1 MAENTENTDNKKIAL
16 NLDFEQII
24 PWNGKQDTGRDVRLK
39 LDRNWQKVTDAFNTI
54 LEFMV
59 TGDYL
64 ESQYLRKDRDDAT
77 PYRLGV
83 GSLSFQDKPINRFI
97 RYYDED
103 KPEEVSD
110 ADFYS
115 ALMVDER
122 IKEGAKE
129 LDERYLRKDKE
140 DTAHKHITFE
150 EGITVY
156 ELAKMMNLEVEQLAT
171 IAKAIVK
178 VIGSS
183 TFVDGFFGE
192 GWQIWKAIATEDWNF
207 TIDRLTVRKV
217 MTVYELIIQ
226 KIRSVGGMVV
236 VSAANGK
243 IKEVEQA
250 GLEYKF
256 TFEDTN
262 MFCEYDLMRCQ
273 VWTGTG
279 TKYYWVEVVRV
290 EGEEVYTRVADFG
303 GVIPEP
309 GDEVV
314 LMGNT
319 RNKLRQNLI
328 LISATEDGQPRFD
341 CLDGVKTKNFD
352 GCLRTRVGCLDGITD
367 DRFPSDMQPK
377 GYGLYADNCFLTGVF
392 VLSNGND
399 VQTQFAILEGMIRT
413 SIASVQQQINAEDNY
428 LSNASFTSNMES
440 WNFFNDVRVFRTSGG
455 LLHFNGNFYSIK
467 NAVAGIVPKDTMNVL
482 RLKNS
487 YIKQL
492 NDDFA
497 MHPEFDLVEQI
508 RTDADGNE
516 VNTGVKLYRP
526 RMFFVSFKYMVLKRG
541 TLRVRFENEM
551 GGTDF
556 ESYTPIV
563 HEEVLETS
571 SSFEVKE
578 IAGKWNGT
586 GDFLLSFDGDI
597 YIYDLALADNKLA
610 DMEERWSMQ
619 LEVTDKKIQ
628 ANAEHIKQQGE
639 NLEEYRSE
647 FLFTAEELRTEF
659 TALVQN
665 KEEDITEAYIGLV
678 ELTAER
684 LTSDYTA
691 KIADYYGTVTEEYQS
706 KIEQTAGSIRT
717 EVNGRID
724 DVENGIRADMGSSF
738 TQLANQIELK
748 VSQTDYDLLEG
759 IVSNHETRITQN
771 TNSIEAVANSIET
784 DAWGNI
790 TNISTSGL
798 VLDSEFASLF
808 STQVN
813 SQGVAKTAQLSAYV
827 LESEL
832 GSLVSKIEI
841 SADQIDLTGKVT
853 FNALHDDVVS
863 EIDGKA
869 TQDDIDDSIY
879 WLEYSLGSLAYR
891 DSISA
896 SSGYITGLGDLA
908 FKSMIGK
915 SLLDDTVIQG
925 GYIRTSLID
934 ASALRIGGSQVT
946 GLGDLAYQDG
956 VNASDVSGLGS
967 LAYLDSI
974 KASDVSGLGSLAVY
988 DNVLDAME
996 DETIMV
1002 GGYIK
1007 TSLIDVDD
1015 LEAKRI
1021 VTDSDSYGYKVD
1033 IQNGHIWMKDNDNN
1047 VVVQVN
1053 ASSYVPAVWL
1063 TDSSGNSCGMNS
1075 KGFFHTPASGGMVQI
1090 TNGKISLSSGAAIE
1104 GMAIKNINDGYL
1116 YGTSD
1121 FSIVSSGKTLP
1132 SSKLYPGKII
1142 FVKCSVSSGN
1152 VTISASSGDKIV
1164 GWSSKKSDAASS
1176 VTSSGS
1182 SAMFFISDGLGYWY
1196 GFVCH

>member
-1 MAENTENTDNKKIAL
+1 MAEDIEKTEEKKISL
-16 NLDFEQII
+16 DLDFEKIV
-24 PWNGKQDTGRDVRLK
+24 PWNGQQDTGRDVRLK
-39 LDRNWQKVTDAFNTI
+39 LDRNWQKVVDAFNTV

-59 TGDYL
+59 GGEYL
-64 ESQYLRKDRDDAT
+64 ESHYLRKDKDDST

-83 GSLSFQDKPINRFI
+83 GALDFRDKPINRFI
-97 RYYDED
+97 RFFDEE

-110 ADFYS
+110 ADIYS

-122 IKEGAKE
+122 IKEGNKE

-156 ELAKMMNLEVEQLAT
+156 QLAKMMNLEVEQLAT
-171 IAKAIVK
+171 LARAIVQ

-192 GWQIWKAIATEDWNF
+192 GWQIWKAIATGDWNF

-243 IKEVEQA
+243 VKSVEQV

-256 TFEDTN
+256 TFEETN

-290 EGEEVYTRVADFG
+290 EREDVYARVADFD

-319 RNKLRQNLI
+319 QNKLRQNLI

-367 DRFPSDMQPK
+367 DRFPTDMQPK
-377 GYGLYADNCFLTGVF
+377 GYGLYADNCFLSGVF
-392 VLSNGND
+392 VLSNGKD
-399 VQTQFAILEGMIRT
+399 VQTQFAILEGMIR
-413 SIASVQQQINAEDNY
+413 ASVSSVLQQINAEDNY
-428 LSNASFTSNMES
+428 LSNASFTSDMGLWE
-440 WNFFNDVRVFRTSGG
+440 FFNDVKVFRTSGG

-467 NAVAGIVPKDTMNVL
+467 NAVAGIVARDTMTVL

-487 YIKQL
+487 HIRQS
-492 NDDFA
+492 NDNYA
-497 MHPEFDLVEQI
+497 MHPEFNLVEQTT
-508 RTDADGNE
+508 TDEEGNE
-516 VNTGVKLYRP
+516 VGTGIELYRP
-526 RMFFVSFKYMVLKRG
+526 RMFFVSFKYMVSKRG
-541 TLRVRFENEM
+541 TLRVYFENEKKRN
-551 GGTDF
+551 DF
-556 ESYTPIV
+556 EEYVPLV
-563 HEEVLETS
+563 HEETLEVS

-586 GDFLLSFDGDI
+586 GDFFLSFDGDI

-610 DMEERWSMQ
+610 DMEERWTMQ
-619 LEVTDKKIQ
+619 LEITDKKIQ
-628 ANAEHIKQQGE
+628 ANAEHIKQHGV
-639 NLEEYRSE
+639 NLEEYRSQ

-659 TALVQN
+659 TSLVQN
-665 KEEDITEAYIGLV
+665 KEADITEAYTGLINQ
-678 ELTAER
+678 TAES

-691 KIADYYGTVTEEYQS
+691 KIADFYGTVTEEYHS
-706 KIEQTAGSIRT
+706 SIEQTAGSIKA

-724 DVENGIRADMGSSF
+724 DVENGIRTDMNSSI
-738 TQLANQIELK
+738 TLLTDQIGLK
-748 VSQTDYDLLEG
+748 VSQRDFNLLTG
-759 IVSNHETRITQN
+759 TVSDHETRITQN
-771 TNSIEAVANSIET
+771 ADSISAVANSIET

-808 STQVN
+808 STQV
-813 SQGVAKTAQLSAYV
+813 STQGVARTAQLSAYV
-827 LESEL
+827 LETEL
-832 GSLVSKIEI
+832 GALVSKIDI

-853 FNALHDDVVS
+853 FNALSNDVVS
-863 EIDGKA
+863 EINGKA
-869 TQDDIDDSIY
+869 TQDDIDDSIW
-879 WLEYSLGSLAYR
+879 WLEYSLGSLAYK

-896 SSGYITGLGDLA
+896 NSTDITGLGDLA

-915 SLLDDTVIQG
+915 SLLDDTIIQG

-946 GLGDLAYQDG
+946 GLGDLAYKDS
-956 VNASDVSGLGS
+956 VSASNVSGLGGLAYLNSIKAADVTGLGS
-967 LAYLDSI
+967 LATYNSI
-974 KASDVSGLGSLAVY
+974 
-988 DNVLDAME
+988 LDAME
-996 DETIMV
+996 DETIIV

-1007 TSLIDVDD
+1007 TSMIDVDNLLTKKLEVSNAYGYEVRVNHGGFKIYKDDVFVAD
-1015 LEAKRI
+1015 LNASQNGAYLGLYNTARTQSTEIFPQSFNLQEVRSG
-1021 VTDSDSYGYKVD
+1021 VSHGVSMDSYGLTLK
-1033 IQNGHIWMKDNDNN
+1033 G
-1047 VVVQVN
+1047 N
-1053 ASSYVPAVWL
+1053 AQFKNFRLGNITSSYMSNT
-1063 TDSSGNSCGMNS
+1063 TD
-1075 KGFFHTPASGGMVQI
+1075 FI
-1090 TNGKISLSSGAAIE
+1090 ELSS
-1104 GMAIKNINDGYL
+1104 N
-1116 YGTSD
+1116 
-1121 FSIVSSGKTLP
+1121 SSLPAP
-1132 SSKLYPGKII
+1132 SSCPGKII
-1142 FVKCSVSSGN
+1142 FVKCTKTLSISASAGIKSWGSNSVGTSVSSDG
-1152 VTISASSGDKIV
+1152 A
-1164 GWSSKKSDAASS
+1164 
-1176 VTSSGS
+1176 
-1182 SAMFFISDGLGYWY
+1182 SAMFFISNGTYWY